1 MGLNQDDIKALI
13 AILQKGLVD
22 DNDDVIEETSQPKL
36 VKKKRSQNRIIKTTK
51 KAKKTKKS
59 INKFNSMAE
68 MNMHKEDCAFD
79 RKVLKN
85 DPVPRRSTFIPV
97 SARCRVCGKS
107 EKVDPSL
114 VESIDRYKC
123 NKCSSS
129 AG

>member
-13 AILQKGLVD
+13 AILQKGLSNED
-22 DNDDVIEETSQPKL
+22 SVIDEQSRPKT
-36 VKKKRSQNRIIKTTK
+36 VKKKRAQHQTLKTTK

-59 INKFNSMAE
+59 TNKFNSMAE

-85 DPVPRRSTFIPV
+85 DPVPRRSAFIPV